1 VPDPGGSLLFTAI
14 CTGVYVDLTVQI
26 TGYESGDRITVSR
39 YDVFGQLQPVR
50 QSEDMEVFGGL
61 FQAFDWE
68 APQGRPIAY
77 RAEVTDGTDTLTAE
91 VIADGVID
99 YGGDW
104 IMPVGRTEL
113 GMNVTVEF
121 GGVGG
126 LNRDVSRSVLSVV
139 NRPSPVV
146 VSWGRNAW
154 TTTISLL
161 TLEDWERIQ
170 LTRLLNFPIIMFAAR
185 PGFGVDEPVFLSV
198 GAVTEERTSGLGYET
213 SRRWVADVQ
222 QVSRPPAFYPE
233 PAPSFTWGDR
243 LDDYTDWGQLLIDS
257 ITWTRFGGYS

>member
-1 VPDPGGSLLFTAI
+1 MPLSTGTVTLTAVCI
-14 CTGVYVDLTVQI
+14 GVYVDLTVFV
-26 TGYESGDRITVSR
+26 TGHEAGDRVSVYR
-39 YDVFGQLQPVR
+39 YDVFGQLLPVR
-50 QSEDMEVFGGL
+50 QAEDIEMADL
-61 FQAFDWE
+61 FQTFDWE
-68 APQGRPIAY
+68 APQGRPLAY
-77 RAEVTDGTDTLTAE
+77 RAVVTDGTDTLTAE

-113 GMNVTVEF
+113 GMNVTVEM

-126 LNRDVSRSVLSVV
+126 LDRGVMRSVMNVV

-146 VSWGRNAW
+146 VSWGRNMWA
-154 TTTISLL
+154 TTISLL

-170 LTRLLNFPIIMFAAR
+170 FTRLLNYPIIMFAAR

-213 SRRWVADVQ
+213 SRRWAVEVQ

-233 PAPSFTWGDR
+233 PAPAFTWGDR
-243 LDDYTDWGQLLIDS
+243 LDDFTDWSQLLIES
-257 ITWTRFGGYS
+257 YTWIRYGGFN